1 VRTARESP
9 VGALR
14 NFQHAVVLCESLR
27 LANGSVLELVGL
39 PSNRKID
46 RPVVF
51 CFAAV
56 VTPRD

>member
-1 VRTARESP
+1 
-9 VGALR
+9 
-14 NFQHAVVLCESLR
+14 

-51 CFAAV
+51 CFAAA
-56 VTPRD
+56 VTQRD

>member
-1 VRTARESP
+1 

-14 NFQHAVVLCESLR
+14 NFQQAVVLCESLR